1 MTLLDRMEFE
11 YATVDA
17 TPQKTIQHFQP
28 FRTQKKPLWIL
39 SILGVKARCV
49 QSLENEVL
57 LVFLG
62 TVSTCTARC
71 VGQVLQPRL
80 RVQMGSFSDDLDEL
94 EETTPTPTTPKA
106 AGFEAILLQ
115 KDDRAANSHHL
126 LETWCRFK
134 FHIQFQVH
142 SQELPSTISFKV

>member
-17 TPQKTIQHFQP
+17 TQQKKLHFQP
-28 FRTQKKPLWIL
+28 FRTNQKKPLWIL
-39 SILGVKARCV
+39 SILGVKALCV

-71 VGQVLQPRL
+71 VGQVLH
-80 RVQMGSFSDDLDEL
+80 V
-94 EETTPTPTTPKA
+94 
-106 AGFEAILLQ
+106 
-115 KDDRAANSHHL
+115 
-126 LETWCRFK
+126 
-134 FHIQFQVH
+134 
-142 SQELPSTISFKV
+142 